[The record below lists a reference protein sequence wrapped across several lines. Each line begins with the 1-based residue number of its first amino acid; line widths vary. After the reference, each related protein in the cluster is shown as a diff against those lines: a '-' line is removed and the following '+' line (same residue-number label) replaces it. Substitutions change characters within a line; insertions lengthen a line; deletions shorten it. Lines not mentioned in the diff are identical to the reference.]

1 MKTAVTLW
9 GLNEDVTYNESDTF
23 VFTSSNGDTYEE
35 SAITED
41 GRLIAFDEA
50 CSAWVQLAPVA
61 ADVMEIG

>member
-1 MKTAVTLW
+1 MKTTVTLW
-9 GLNEDVTYNESDTF
+9 LIDEAVSYDESDTF
-23 VFTSSNGDTYEE
+23 AFTSSNGNTYEE

-61 ADVMEIG
+61 ADVMGVG

>member
-1 MKTAVTLW
+1 MKTTVTLW
-9 GLNEDVTYNESDTF
+9 GLDETVSYDESDTF
-23 VFTSSNGDTYEE
+23 AFTTSNGDTYEE

-61 ADVMEIG
+61 ADVMEVG